1 MFKTAVNP
9 LGKRHRRLA
18 LLTVIVMAWA
28 GYAYSQAQS
37 QSNDEPSPPALV
49 QPVKA
54 MVIGKQVQSLP
65 FAAEIEASR
74 HAQMGFRIP
83 GELRG
88 VYVRMGERV
97 FEGQLLAELDPTD
110 YRLAVQSRQAEFEL
124 ATIRAERDQRLFA
137 QKLISEDQFDRSQ
150 TDRVVAKARLV
161 QAQSDLDDTR
171 IRAPFSGYVSMT
183 FARANEVMA
192 ANQVVMSVENNDQVD
207 VSFNLPLQYGQDLRQ
222 GGEVN
227 ASVVFSGH
235 PGRYANA
242 RIKEF
247 ASQPDPDTNSYR
259 ITLIMP
265 RPKVVNALTGMTA
278 WVELNRFN
286 NAMTPVT
293 LPQGAF
299 ISQLGQQ
306 AKVWRIDPQHSTLEA
321 IQVELNH
328 DGTLKSGLQS
338 GDRIVTAGAN
348 RLHSGQTVRV
358 WERERGI

>member
-1 MFKTAVNP
+1 M
-9 LGKRHRRLA
+9 A
-18 LLTVIVMAWA
+18 LLTAIVMAWA
-28 GYAYSQAQS
+28 GYAYSQAQF
-37 QSNDEPSPPALV
+37 QPDGGQPSPAVV

-65 FAAEIEASR
+65 FAAEVEASR

-83 GELRG
+83 GQLRG
-88 VYVRMGERV
+88 VYVRMGEPV

-110 YRLAVQSRQAEFEL
+110 YRLAVQSRQAEYDL

-137 QKLISEDQFDRSQ
+137 QKLISEDQFDRTQ
-150 TDRVVAKARLV
+150 TDQVVAKARLV
-161 QAQSDLDDTR
+161 QARSDLDDTR

-183 FARANEVMA
+183 FARASEVMA

-207 VSFNLPLQYGQDLRQ
+207 VSFNLPLQYGQELRQ
-222 GGEVN
+222 TGELN
-227 ASVVFSGH
+227 AGVVFSGH

-278 WVELNRFN
+278 WVELNRLN
-286 NAMTPVT
+286 NTMTPVT
-293 LPQGAF
+293 LPQGAL
-299 ISQLGQQ
+299 ISRVGHQ
-306 AKVWRIDPQHSTLEA
+306 AKVWRIHPEHSTLEERM
-321 IQVELNH
+321 VELNG

-348 RLHSGQTVRV
+348 RLHAGQLVRV